1 MPCYQQ
7 RGNLPAK
14 RHTAYRKPDGG
25 LYAEHLMGTL
35 GFDGPASLL
44 YHLRRPTQILA
55 TRPFGPVTI
64 EEESDQSVR
73 MRHFLTA
80 QIDKTAS
87 ITLDRTPLLFN
98 SDVIVSLVR
107 PTKTD
112 AFFFRNGQADQVHYI
127 SQGQGIVETEFGELP
142 YREGDYIVIPRG
154 IVHRFRLEGDEHA
167 VLIFET
173 PSYVRFPSRY
183 LTREGQLMEH
193 APFCERDIR
202 APENLVCQDQTGE
215 FKVLVKQRNLLTEII
230 LDHHPCDVIAWDGC
244 YYPWALSIHDFEPIT
259 GSLHQPPPV
268 HQTLQADQFV
278 LCSFTPRMLDYH
290 PEAVPAPYNHSNVMS
305 DEVIYYANDQFI
317 SRSGAGFGS
326 LTLHPAGLPHGPQ
339 PGKAEASIGGK
350 RTEELAVM
358 IDTFHPLKVAAPA
371 LDFEDPAYGQSWIEP

>member
-80 QIDKTAS
+80 QIEKTAS

-183 LTREGQLMEH
+183 LTREGQLM
-193 APFCERDIR
+193 
-202 APENLVCQDQTGE
+202 
-215 FKVLVKQRNLLTEII
+215 
-230 LDHHPCDVIAWDGC
+230 
-244 YYPWALSIHDFEPIT
+244 
-259 GSLHQPPPV
+259 
-268 HQTLQADQFV
+268 
-278 LCSFTPRMLDYH
+278 
-290 PEAVPAPYNHSNVMS
+290 
-305 DEVIYYANDQFI
+305 
-317 SRSGAGFGS
+317 
-326 LTLHPAGLPHGPQ
+326 
-339 PGKAEASIGGK
+339 
-350 RTEELAVM
+350 
-358 IDTFHPLKVAAPA
+358 
-371 LDFEDPAYGQSWIEP
+371 